1 MKARSLL
8 WQLLA
13 VVLVALVLAE
23 VSAAFLLQA
32 YVTRPDSINR
42 VAAFVTHLKTI
53 GSALRVMPA
62 SEEVQFLREVA
73 ERNGIR
79 MLPVQGQD
87 GMQVAP
93 RAGPIVALLRERL
106 HAELGSDTDV
116 YLRHGD
122 PDQLWVRLPMHG
134 ETDYWVG
141 FPRRRVQQDLNT
153 AFVAWTAVVVALS
166 FLAAYLIMRGI
177 GSPLRRVASVAE
189 GVARGEDPPP
199 LEETGPREFRSVA
212 REFNR
217 MREALRKAERDR
229 ATFLAGISHDL
240 RTPLGHLRLDLE
252 MARERVDPE
261 MHREMMADLE
271 DMRAILDQF
280 IDFAGTEADEAPS
293 PVSLAEL
300 AAACAERVER
310 DAQHVRL
317 ELADVPALM
326 LRPIALQRLATN
338 LLNNA
343 IRHGAGDIT
352 VRCVAYP
359 REVQLSVLD
368 RGPGIPEAS
377 LQRVKEPFRRA
388 DDGRGGAAGAGLG
401 LAIAERIARL
411 HGGRLD
417 LLGRDGGGLEARLT
431 LPRGDPA
438 GALTSG

>member
-1 MKARSLL
+1 LKARSLL

-23 VSAAFLLQA
+23 LSAAFLLQA
-32 YVTRPDSINR
+32 YVTRPDTINR

-53 GSALRVMPA
+53 GSALRVMPPR
-62 SEEVQFLREVA
+62 EEVEFLKEVG

-79 MLPVQGQD
+79 MFPVEGAD

-93 RAGPIVALLRERL
+93 RSGPVVELLRDRL
-106 HAELGSDTDV
+106 HRELGRDTDV
-116 YLRHGD
+116 YVRPGD
-122 PDQLWVRLPMHG
+122 PRDLWVRLPMHG

-166 FLAAYLIMRGI
+166 FLAAYYIMRSI

-217 MREALRKAERDR
+217 MRETLGKAARER

-252 MARERVDPE
+252 LARERLDPE

-271 DMRAILDQF
+271 DMRAILEQF
-280 IDFAGTEADEAPS
+280 VDFAGTEADEALA
-293 PVSLAEL
+293 PVDLAEL
-300 AAACAERVER
+300 ASGCVERVER
-310 DAQHVRL
+310 DATRVHL
-317 ELADVPALM
+317 ELSDVPPMM
-326 LRPIALQRLATN
+326 LRPLALQRLATN

-343 IRHGAGDIT
+343 IRHGGGDIT
-352 VRCVAYP
+352 VRCAAHP
-359 REVQLSVLD
+359 SDVQLSVLD
-368 RGPGIPEAS
+368 RGPGIPVES

-417 LLGRDGGGLEARLT
+417 LLGRDGGGLEARLA
-431 LPRGDPA
+431 LPRGSAPA
-438 GALTSG
+438 KLT